1 MTSETQRAIAGG
13 ILATLLCAAC
23 TSVTESEPLP
33 WLRVKKVQYKEM
45 GSFGGGAPE
54 YQYYVKRYGFLW
66 LKLEEPATGVAVALD
81 ADTAA
86 IATQQGLKILKRGAD
101 HGILACGNSRSAPS
115 IVAAAG
121 VIDCVDVVAG
131 PAAAVAS
138 QIRWR
143 RISGAGEALV
153 VEKLSVEA
161 PGRVFLRPM
170 VTFYDTGHQAYFVT
184 LREKEQAAPEC
195 ALAWVAGGQV
205 HTVPAPEGM
214 TLRQCSEAEHWS
226 RATRRTLRHV

>member
-1 MTSETQRAIAGG
+1 MRRAASAL
-13 ILATLLCAAC
+13 LAASLLLAAC
-23 TSVTESEPLP
+23 TQVVESEPLP
-33 WLRVKKVQYKEM
+33 WLRVKKVHYKEIA
-45 GSFGGGAPE
+45 GFGGGVAE
-54 YQYYVKRYGFLW
+54 YQYFVKRYGFLW
-66 LKLEEPATGVAVALD
+66 LKLEEPGTGLAVALD
-81 ADTAA
+81 SQTAA
-86 IATQQGLKILKRGAD
+86 ISTPQGVKILKRGED
-101 HGILACGNSRSAPS
+101 HGILACGNSRSSPS

-143 RISGAGEALV
+143 RISGAGDALV

-170 VTFYDTGHQAYFVT
+170 VTFYDTGNQPYFVT
-184 LREKEQAAPEC
+184 LKERDSTAPEC

-214 TLRQCSEAEHWS
+214 TLRQCSEAEPWS
-226 RATRRTLRHV
+226 KATRRALRHV